1 MMEHEDLLAAIEIA
15 KKLHPGFMC
24 LSIYDKDVSEKMYS
38 IEYWNKGIKE
48 FTGISL
54 KHALMAAGWDV
65 EAIEEIE
72 EPYTFRYIAKEYR
85 TFERTERLKGIL
97 WSDIPNITDWV
108 LMRLQHAE
116 TELKKI
122 LEDSN
127 GR

>member
-1 MMEHEDLLAAIEIA
+1 MEHEYLLDAIEIA

-24 LSIYDKDVSEKMYS
+24 LSVYDRDVSDKIYS

-54 KHALMAAGWDV
+54 KHALMAAGWDG
-65 EAIEEIE
+65 EEREEIE
-72 EPYTFRYIAKEYR
+72 EQYTLRCISKEYR
-85 TFERTERLKGIL
+85 TFERTEILKGIS
-97 WSDIPNITDWV
+97 WADIPNITDWV
-108 LMRLQHAE
+108 LMRLQRSE
-116 TELKKI
+116 EELKKL